1 MTGFTGYT
9 ALLLQ
14 SVSTM
19 IGYLTEQEG
28 NSDSERGMRSEI
40 IETMGAL
47 QTTVETLSSVRRN
60 YLFYDV

>member
-60 YLFYDV
+60 SIFYYV

>member
-1 MTGFTGYT
+1 MAGFTGYT

-19 IGYLTEQEG
+19 IGYLTEQECNT
-28 NSDSERGMRSEI
+28 NSEKTMRSEI

-47 QTTVETLSSVRRN
+47 QVTVETLSSVS
-60 YLFYDV
+60 DTK